1 MGDAGVVVIVFAVP
15 VAVIVTTIL
24 AMLTPGDRYA
34 AIGHHKWAWILICL
48 LVPFGWL
55 VFLLA
60 IRRKLTQY
68 PSSDDPPAV
77 GLEVRADRMESWR
90 GFFHALP
97 AYAYLV
103 FFFALP
109 LIIVFVFSFASRG
122 RTGRPMLEG
131 WNLDG
136 WTRLVSPL
144 VRTIAV
150 RSFTLAIFNTVICL
164 LIAYPFAYWIATR
177 ANKRTRTLLLVT
189 VLIPFW
195 SNFLV
200 RTYAWRM
207 LLDHDGYITQIGEFT
222 GLWGRT
228 LFTVPAVFLGLL
240 YGYLPFM
247 VLPLYAAL
255 ERMDWSLVEA
265 GRDLY
270 ASGAKAFRKITL
282 PLSRP
287 GIIAGS
293 ILVFVPSLGAY
304 VTPDILGGAKT
315 TLLGNYI
322 VTQFGAARNWPFGSA
337 LSGAILIVMLAA
349 TLLYFRSGART
360 V

>member
-1 MGDAGVVVIVFAVP
+1 M
-15 VAVIVTTIL
+15 TIL
-24 AMLTPGDRYA
+24 DEREGSRETAVNPKLE
-34 AIGHHKWAWILICL
+34 
-48 LVPFGWL
+48 
-55 VFLLA
+55 
-60 IRRKLTQY
+60 RRARRR
-68 PSSDDPPAV
+68 DA
-77 GLEVRADRMESWR
+77 WR
-90 GFFHALP
+90 GFFHAAP
-97 AYAYLV
+97 AFLYLTL
-103 FFFALP
+103 FFTLP

-122 RTGRPMLEG
+122 RTGRPMLEA
-131 WNLDG
+131 WNIDS
-136 WTRLVSPL
+136 WTRLFEPL

-150 RSFTLAIFNTVICL
+150 RSFWLAVLNTALCL
-164 LIAYPFAYWIATR
+164 LVGYPFAYWIATR
-177 ANKRTRTLLLVT
+177 RKQATRNILLVA

-207 LLDHDGYITQIGEFT
+207 LLDSDGYITQFGEMT
-222 GLWGRT
+222 GLWGRL

-247 VLPLYAAL
+247 VLPLYAAI
-255 ERMDWSLVEA
+255 ERLDWSLVEA

-270 ASGAKAFRKITL
+270 ASGAAAFRRITL

-293 ILVFVPSLGAY
+293 ILVFIPSLGAY

-322 VTQFGAARNWPFGSA
+322 VTQFGAARNWPFGSSI
-337 LSGAILIVMLAA
+337 SGAILIVMLAV
-349 TLLYFRSGART
+349 TVFYFRSGGRT
-360 V
+360 L

>member
-1 MGDAGVVVIVFAVP
+1 MTATDKRQGTGVQ
-15 VAVIVTTIL
+15 
-24 AMLTPGDRYA
+24 A
-34 AIGHHKWAWILICL
+34 ANPRLEHKAQ
-48 LVPFGWL
+48 
-55 VFLLA
+55 A
-60 IRRKLTQY
+60 R
-68 PSSDDPPAV
+68 
-77 GLEVRADRMESWR
+77 ESWR
-90 GFFHALP
+90 GFFHAVP
-97 AYAYLV
+97 AYVYLIL
-103 FFFALP
+103 FFVLP
-109 LIIVFVFSFASRG
+109 LIIVFVFSFGSRG
-122 RTGRPMLEG
+122 LTGKPI
-131 WNLDG
+131 LDG
-136 WTRLVSPL
+136 WNTDSWTRIAEPL
-144 VRTIAV
+144 VRTIV
-150 RSFTLAIFNTVICL
+150 TRSVLIATANTLLCL
-164 LIAYPFAYWIATR
+164 LIGYQFAYWIATR
-177 ANKRTRTLLLVT
+177 AKQSTRTLMLIL

-207 LLDHDGYITQIGEFT
+207 LLDSDGYITQLGELT
-222 GLWGRT
+222 GLWGRL

-247 VLPLYAAL
+247 VLPLYAAI
-255 ERMDWSLVEA
+255 ERIDWSLVEA

-270 ASGAKAFRKITL
+270 ASGVKAFMKITL

-293 ILVFVPSLGAY
+293 ILVFIPSLGAY

-337 LSGAILIVMLAA
+337 LSGAILIVMLLA
-349 TLLYFRSGART
+349 TIVYFRTGGKT